1 MAESYFSGKIKTLRM
16 TKGLS
21 QEELAEQ
28 TGLSLRT
35 IQRIENNET
44 DPRGDSLKRLAQALQ
59 TTPGEM
65 IEWRVEEDR
74 SYMGMVALGSC
85 AFVVFPLLG
94 ILITMIFWILKKDK
108 MQSVDRLGKAILN
121 FQITWTLAVCIN
133 VLLFLYMAFVG
144 INNVRLTSYQPFY
157 FFIPVFFIYL
167 FLLVV
172 SLVNALRIF
181 KGLRYRYVPAIKF
194 FR

>member
-1 MAESYFSGKIKTLRM
+1 MS
-16 TKGLS
+16 KGLS

-59 TTPGEM
+59 TTPDEM

-74 SYMGMVALGSC
+74 SYMVMVALGAC

-94 ILITMIFWILKKDK
+94 ILISMIFWILKKDK
-108 MQSVDRLGKAILN
+108 MQSIDSLGKAILN
-121 FQITWTLAVCIN
+121 FQITWTLAICID
-133 VLLFLYMAFVG
+133 VVLFLYMAFVG
-144 INNVRLTSYQPFY
+144 INKVRLSSYQPFY

-167 FLLVV
+167 FVLIV
-172 SLVNALRIF
+172 SLINAFKIF
-181 KGLRYRYVPAIKF
+181 KGLSYRYIPAIKF
-194 FR
+194 FK